1 MDINSA
7 MVDIADLHR
16 ERITNACLKS
26 IKEKELDLALFLL
39 AKHGISYKC
48 LNLKG
53 EIKGQ
58 QKLKRRV

>member
-1 MDINSA
+1 LLIYTGKELQM
-7 MVDIADLHR
+7 L
-16 ERITNACLKS
+16 CLKS

-39 AKHGISYKC
+39 AKHRISYEC
-48 LNLKG
+48 LNLKR